1 MASTRACAFT
11 LGGHCF
17 AVDVTEAREVVV
29 FDGVTPVPLAPSFV
43 LGLANLRGTVMP
55 VVDLA
60 PLLGLPA
67 REARGQTLGLV
78 LGHGPWTAAA
88 AVDAVLGLEP
98 LQVSEGD
105 GEAAPTR
112 GGGFVAAGTAGADG
126 SITVLDAGAMLTALR
141 GAMGAAG
148 GNH

>member
-1 MASTRACAFT
+1 
-11 LGGHCF
+11 
-17 AVDVTEAREVVV
+17 
-29 FDGVTPVPLAPSFV
+29 
-43 LGLANLRGTVMP
+43 MP

-67 REARGQTLGLV
+67 REVKGQTLGLV
-78 LGHGPWTAAA
+78 LGRGPWTAAA

-98 LQVSEGD
+98 LLAREGD
-105 GEAAPTR
+105 GEAPPA
-112 GGGFVAAGTAGADG
+112 GGGPFAAGSAAGEDG

>member
-1 MASTRACAFT
+1 MSSTKACAFT
-11 LGGHCF
+11 LDGRRF
-17 AVDVTEAREVVV
+17 AVDVAEAREVVV
-29 FDGVTPVPLAPSFV
+29 FEEVTPLPLAPSFV

-67 REARGQTLGLV
+67 REAKGQTLGLV
-78 LGHGPWTAAA
+78 LAHGPWTAAA

-98 LQVSEGD
+98 LQPREGD
-105 GEAAPTR
+105 GPQ
-112 GGGFVAAGTAGADG
+112 GPSGAGVDG
-126 SITVLDAGAMLTALR
+126 SIPVLDARAMLTALR
-141 GAMGAAG
+141 DAMSAAG